1 MGDFVVVVGS
11 WRTLCVLLTFCV
23 GCTAFAEIRYA
34 HNELILAHSSLL
46 LYFCGWQQTCSRCA
60 NIFVEAEQSWAQ
72 MTLQASCLS
81 SCQAWHEHHSIHH
94 HCLHHYRHHHHHV
107 SWNCMDFSLQCL
119 DDDLDDA
126 FGWWAHVTNNIFTAY
141 WLWHKLFSLS
151 LAFEFSPKTTHL
163 STIFCEKYIDVE
175 EDSYWGPFFWA
186 RKA

>member
-1 MGDFVVVVGS
+1 
-11 WRTLCVLLTFCV
+11 
-23 GCTAFAEIRYA
+23 
-34 HNELILAHSSLL
+34 
-46 LYFCGWQQTCSRCA
+46 
-60 NIFVEAEQSWAQ
+60 

-94 HCLHHYRHHHHHV
+94 HCRYIHRHHHHHV
-107 SWNCMDFSLQCL
+107 LWNYMDFSLQCF

-175 EDSYWGPFFWA
+175 ENSYCSFEQERPKLYQIQAVEYPDSIRLTTFINGYWGVFSILDLA
-186 RKA
+186 

>member
-23 GCTAFAEIRYA
+23 GCTVFAEIRYA

-81 SCQAWHEHHSIHH
+81 SCQAWHEHHSIHTTTAAIFIATITIM
-94 HCLHHYRHHHHHV
+94 CYETTWTFLCNALMMIWMMPLADERT
-107 SWNCMDFSLQCL
+107 WPITFSLHI
-119 DDDLDDA
+119 D
-126 FGWWAHVTNNIFTAY
+126 FGSNCFQ
-141 WLWHKLFSLS
+141 L
-151 LAFEFSPKTTHL
+151 L
-163 STIFCEKYIDVE
+163 STKITDLCTNLVKIH
-175 EDSYWGPFFWA
+175 WC
-186 RKA
+186 